1 MNEKVCDPQKSA
13 SRKNG
18 EFYMQVWER

>member
-1 MNEKVCDPQKSA
+1 MKKCVIRRKVPQE
-13 SRKNG
+13 KNG